1 MTYTPTAID
10 LSRVGVPPVIEVLD
24 FEVMLSAAI
33 DRFMVDYE
41 AARVRDPSLPAYTVE
56 MLQTDAVVV
65 ELRTWSNLRLY
76 DRQRVNDAI
85 DGLLA
90 VRAKGGNLD
99 TIVAGRN
106 VERMTISPADGD
118 AAAVTEG
125 DAALLRRYLLSFDA
139 PASGSAGRYLF
150 DAWSAW
156 PQSADKTLG
165 LWDARVNGRAVHG
178 RRGDTDVVVIGPAG
192 RLPTELELT
201 AVRAAVT
208 DPNRAPEAVAI
219 SVMAATRSE
228 YEVRLRIRLATGGAI
243 AEIIRQEVIR
253 RVTDAATARVL
264 IGGEIPEGLLRG
276 AAYGDGVIGVVD
288 LDPVVIAA
296 DPYKVPV
303 MTAIDVSIE
312 VSP

>member
-24 FEVMLSAAI
+24 FEVMLGAAI

-106 VERMTISPADGD
+106 IERLTISPADGNT
-118 AAAVTEG
+118 AAVMEG

-192 RLPTELELT
+192 RLPTELELST
-201 AVRAAVT
+201 VRAAVT

-219 SVMAATRSE
+219 SVMAATRAE
-228 YEVRLRIRLATGGAI
+228 YQVQLWIKVAQGGATG
-243 AEIIRQEVIR
+243 ELIRQEAVD
-253 RVTDAATARVL
+253 RVRAAAIARTR
-264 IGGEIPEGLLRG
+264 IGGEIPAGLFVG
-276 AAYGDGVIGVVD
+276 AAYGDGVISVRE
-288 LDPVVIAA
+288 LDPVVVAA
-296 DPYKVPV
+296 DPYTVPV
-303 MTAIDVSIE
+303 MTDVIVGIE
-312 VSP
+312 ASW